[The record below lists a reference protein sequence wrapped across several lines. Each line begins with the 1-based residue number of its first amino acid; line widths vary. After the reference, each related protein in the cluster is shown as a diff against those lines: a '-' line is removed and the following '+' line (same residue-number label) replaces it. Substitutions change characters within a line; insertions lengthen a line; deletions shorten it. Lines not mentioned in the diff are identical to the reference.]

1 MEQPVIA
8 LVGRP
13 NVGKSTLFNRL
24 TRTRDALVA
33 DFPGLT
39 RDRQYGMGRIGP
51 APYVVV
57 DTGGLGEPDDVTYHH
72 MQRQAIRALDEADA
86 ILFRVDAHAGVT
98 PGDEALTH
106 QLRQRGKRVWLVMNK
121 VDGVDPDVAAADF
134 HSLGLD
140 TPIPI
145 AARQGRGVRQLMDTV
160 LSELLPASIL
170 EALNETAIAEDVS
183 ADDDLAG
190 ESATGSD
197 DDLGAESTDW
207 IGQPI
212 AVAIVGRPN
221 VGKSTLVNRLIG
233 EERVLVYDM
242 PGTTRD
248 AIRVPF
254 ERDGQAF
261 TLIDTAGVR
270 RRARV
275 KETIEKFSIVKTLQ
289 AIESAQVVIM
299 VLDARLEISEQDA
312 HLIGH
317 VIQAGRGLVLAVNKW
332 DGLEPSARERIRR
345 ELDVKLGFLDFA
357 RPRFISA
364 LHGTGV
370 GRLLEEV
377 VQVYAAA
384 RKTLPTSALNQVL
397 SEAVE
402 AHQPPL
408 VRGRRIKL
416 RYAHQGGR
424 NPPTIVVH
432 GNQTSSLPGAYKRY
446 LVNRFR
452 REFSLWG
459 TPVRLE
465 LRTGDNPF
473 AGRRNKLTPRQQRK
487 RERMIRRHRK

>member
-72 MQRQAIRALDEADA
+72 MQRQALRALDEADA
-86 ILFRVDAHAGVT
+86 ILFLVDAQVGVT

-106 QLRQRGKRVWLVMNK
+106 ELRQRGKRVWLVMNK
-121 VDGVDPDVAAADF
+121 VDGVDPDMAAADF
-134 HSLGLD
+134 HALALD
-140 TPIPI
+140 RPWPI
-145 AARQGRGVRQLMDTV
+145 AARQGRGVRQLMDAV
-160 LSELLPASIL
+160 LSTLLPESML
-170 EALNETAIAEDVS
+170 EAQDQSIEDDQAEAPQEVAE
-183 ADDDLAG
+183 ADPA
-190 ESATGSD
+190 
-197 DDLGAESTDW
+197 
-207 IGQPI
+207 I

-248 AIRVPF
+248 AIHVPF

-261 TLIDTAGVR
+261 ELIDTAGVR

-275 KETIEKFSIVKTLQ
+275 KETIEKFSVVKTLQ
-289 AIESAQVVIM
+289 AIEAAQVVIM

-317 VIQAGRGLVLAVNKW
+317 VIEAGRGLVLAVNKW
-332 DGLEPSARERIRR
+332 DGLQPDARERIRR

-377 VQVYAAA
+377 VQVHSAA
-384 RKTLPTSALNQVL
+384 RRELPTPALNEVL
-397 SEAVE
+397 AEAVQ

-432 GNQTSSLPGAYKRY
+432 GNQTASLPGAYRRY

-452 REFSLWG
+452 REFDLWG

-487 RERMIRRHRK
+487 RERMIKRNRK